1 MVSVEIKYLLF
12 NICVLYIIKKGRKGC
27 DKPSHLR
34 VSVAYL
40 HLMEGDRSS
49 GFSVPYLITLI
60 LVITY
65 QVNRVINWHCQMHY
79 TFTCTGC
86 PLSIYPSQITRRRE
100 RISIY

>member
-1 MVSVEIKYLLF
+1 MIYFYEIESYVMEAVFLNNTGIQYICMVSVEIKYLLF

-65 QVNRVINWHCQMHY
+65 QVNRVIN
-79 TFTCTGC
+79 
-86 PLSIYPSQITRRRE
+86 
-100 RISIY
+100 